1 MIVSVG
7 QKASYTKEI
16 TTEMIRAFSE
26 LSGDS
31 NPLHYDEEYAK
42 RTVFGRVVAHGMLTA
57 SLISTVLG
65 SILPGPGTIYL
76 EQYLKFTRPVYPGDR
91 VTAEVEV
98 TEVVEK
104 GSKAIVTLRTT
115 CVNQRNE
122 VVIDGWAKV
131 MVPERV

>member
-1 MIVSVG
+1 MVVSVG

-16 TTEMIRAFSE
+16 SMETIRAFAE
-26 LSGDS
+26 LSGDN
-31 NPLHYDEEYAK
+31 NPLHHDEEYA
-42 RTVFGRVVAHGMLTA
+42 RGTPFGRVVAHGMLTA

-98 TEVVEK
+98 MEVAEK
-104 GSKAIVTLRTT
+104 GSRALVTLRTT
-115 CVNQRNE
+115 CVNQRDE

-131 MVPERV
+131 MVPKQT